1 MLYKRLKRTL
11 IRQLLTDIIM
21 IDLAQNNH
29 IVQRE

>member
-1 MLYKRLKRTL
+1 MLLQTFKANTNSA
-11 IRQLLTDIIM
+11 LLTDIIM